1 MEVLE
6 EKIDAYIKEEVN
18 DGGLL
23 GVLSKHSCPFEA
35 P

>member
-23 GVLSKHSCPFEA
+23 GVLSSKLT
-35 P
+35 

>member
-23 GVLSKHSCPFEA
+23 GVLAKLT
-35 P
+35 